1 MVGLL
6 AIVALVV
13 ATQGAAGTP
22 GRASQAEQVMV
33 GLVNEARAEHGLAAL
48 VPRADLAEVAHGWSV
63 AMAATGVLE
72 HNPDHPE
79 QICCWTAVSE
89 NVAFADPSPW
99 RLRGDPVQRV
109 THELHEALLD
119 SPGHR
124 ANLLD
129 ATVDELG
136 IGIEVGTDGRVWIT
150 QNFRRHD
157 GS

>member
-6 AIVALVV
+6 AIVGLVA
-13 ATQGAAGTP
+13 ATQATTGPP
-22 GRASQAEQVMV
+22 GRAAQAEQLMLA
-33 GLVNEARAEHGLAAL
+33 LVNEVRDEHALAHL
-48 VPRADLAEVAHGWSV
+48 TPRTDLAEVAHGWSV
-63 AMAATGVLE
+63 AMARTGVLE

-99 RLRGDPVQRV
+99 RLRGDPVERV
-109 THELHEALLD
+109 TRELHQALLD
-119 SPGHR
+119 SPPHR

-129 ATVDELG
+129 ATVDEVG
-136 IGIEVGTDGRVWIT
+136 IGIEVGPDGRVWIT